1 MSKKIIGSAIA
12 ILIAGGVIATVLC
25 VLMIPSISN
34 NDESTTNAMEGE
46 YVYVDV
52 PGQGKVKGR
61 KSEQGTAIFASIPFS
76 LPPTDDYRWQRPRPM
91 ETLEGDES
99 GYYDA
104 TYARA
109 ACPQNCE
116 LPSPAYVCPQ
126 EISEDCLHLVVNVP
140 ARLTKEVK
148 TNEGHYYTLID
159 KVKEEKLPV
168 MVFFFG
174 GAFIAGGNG
183 PPLYDA
189 RFLGEKNDVITV
201 VPNYRVGPF
210 GLFYQDTGDEDAILG
225 NFAIWD
231 QIEALKWTNKYIE
244 TFGGDPSMV
253 TIFGQ
258 SAGGQSVAVH
268 LVNKYSEPLFHRAI
282 LQSNPFGITYKTTE
296 EAQETTNKFVKHC
309 SDCKVNDVAC
319 LRKLTMSHVL
329 TCLYTF
335 PLIDQYNK
343 NSFSQLFEPWA
354 PVIEH
359 DLLEEH
365 PYYAFLEGRNQ
376 NKPIIHGTTKD
387 EGMFFIMQA
396 LADPSQSN
404 QLYEIITK
412 ALFGSDKAESVTKMY
427 PPDCPRKPLPAK
439 DCDNRYAM
447 NDLVTD
453 YMFTCPSR
461 RVFNTNTRL
470 GDANLNVWW
479 YTFNQTWSFPYFWE
493 QYTLCYNLTC
503 HSADLPYVFDMD
515 TLTQFRFTKEES
527 ILAEKIGR
535 YWTNFAKYGNPNDP
549 NEPTGNGYHH
559 PKMVQTLD
567 GSQEFFGDENTF
579 AATTLGYWPKLYE
592 GSTKNSIQSQTMH
605 LTASGEYFL
614 TDFRK
619 QYCDFF
625 DDLDLY
631 LNDSIKL
638 RESSFK
644 RAFSIV

>member
-1 MSKKIIGSAIA
+1 
-12 ILIAGGVIATVLC
+12 
-25 VLMIPSISN
+25 
-34 NDESTTNAMEGE
+34 
-46 YVYVDV
+46 
-52 PGQGKVKGR
+52 
-61 KSEQGTAIFASIPFS
+61 
-76 LPPTDDYRWQRPRPM
+76 
-91 ETLEGDES
+91 
-99 GYYDA
+99 
-104 TYARA
+104 
-109 ACPQNCE
+109 
-116 LPSPAYVCPQ
+116 
-126 EISEDCLHLVVNVP
+126 
-140 ARLTKEVK
+140 
-148 TNEGHYYTLID
+148 
-159 KVKEEKLPV
+159 